1 MRELLQLL
9 VACARAERASLAV
22 LFRRSAPLHAHL
34 LTCDSTFVR
43 LEIAAALHAL
53 CALEPELALPPSGD
67 AAAASGPASGP
78 TVRAASLAALRELLP
93 QVEGN
98 SERCRQYFEL
108 YQALLV
114 QGCAPDAPDGGGP
127 TPDGRAAASAA
138 PELLP
143 VQELCCQLSALI
155 RQHEI
160 RERRDRP
167 EIVDQALLGYIT
179 LLLALVRA
187 RPALKAFL
195 GRALTL
201 TPNP

>member
-1 MRELLQLL
+1 M
-9 VACARAERASLAV
+9 
-22 LFRRSAPLHAHL
+22 
-34 LTCDSTFVR
+34 
-43 LEIAAALHAL
+43 
-53 CALEPELALPPSGD
+53 
-67 AAAASGPASGP
+67 
-78 TVRAASLAALRELLP
+78 RAASLAALRELLP